1 MSEIASDLNNEFA
14 RLIERAQRL
23 SADVGAEV
31 EELLGSTTEHVMAAA
46 DAQDLLDRVIGAIR
60 RRQAAT
66 GQAAIDAEA
75 AERLVAD
82 VMSARTKLNGSGGDA
97 LKRLELLEFDGIKPR
112 PVQPSA
118 VFHTREVPLNE
129 GYVRTR
135 DINLWDS
142 NERIEIHLQQFHRK
156 HGRKPNPQELLDI
169 MFSHLRLEGVT
180 EEDQFKIPALARSI
194 AANGMR
200 KPPIVSLDGR
210 LLDGNR
216 RLAACYYILNN
227 EEFDLAQKKRVEYI
241 LVWQLTDH
249 ATPSDEDAII
259 VSLNFE
265 DDHKQPWPEYVKAR
279 KVYEEWKGAITIEPT
294 SNVRRQ
300 AEMKREISRRFA
312 LGFDTATVS
321 RYIKMVEAAE
331 EFEDHHIVDRQRDQ
345 YAVKHKAAEY
355 FQYFDELTKGTTPG
369 GVSYELNRQPELKNV
384 VFELLYG
391 DKFKNWKQIRDLRW
405 VVDNSDARD
414 LLLKAA
420 ATECKT
426 RDELEDVQENVE
438 AALALG
444 RIRRAEERL
453 LGSNQR
459 IESFVTWLLNLPLS
473 AFGDPNQ
480 VRPENLDRLHAALQL
495 VDGVVTR
502 QRAAT
507 GAGDAGA

>member
-1 MSEIASDLNNEFA
+1 MSEIVSNLSIEFA
-14 RLIERAQRL
+14 RLIERARNL
-23 SADVGAEV
+23 SADMGTEI
-31 EELLGSTTEHVMAAA
+31 EELMGGSDAPSMTPA
-46 DAQDLLDRVIGAIR
+46 DARELLDRVITAIR
-60 RRQAAT
+60 HRQAAS
-66 GQAAIDAEA
+66 GQSPIDMDA
-75 AERLVAD
+75 AEKLIEEVMITRGGLVNEKPAI
-82 VMSARTKLNGSGGDA
+82 
-97 LKRLELLEFDGIKPR
+97 RLELLELNGIRPR
-112 PVQPSA
+112 PVQPTT

-142 NERIEIHLQQFHRK
+142 NERIEIHLQQFQRK

-194 AANGMR
+194 AANGIR
-200 KPPIVSLDGR
+200 KPPIISLDGR

-241 LVWQLTDH
+241 LVWQLTEH
-249 ATPSDEDAII
+249 ATPNDEEAII

-279 KVYEEWKGAITIEPT
+279 KVYEEWKGAITLEPT

-300 AEMKREISRRFA
+300 AEMKREISKRFA
-312 LGFDTATVS
+312 LGFDTSTVS

-331 EFEDHHIVDRQRDQ
+331 EFEDHHIIDRQRDQ

-426 RDELEDVQENVE
+426 RDELEDSQDNVE

-444 RIRRAEERL
+444 RVRRAEERL

-480 VRPENLDRLHAALQL
+480 VRPDNLDRLHAALQL
-495 VDGVVTR
+495 VEGVVVQQRTTTG
-502 QRAAT
+502 RAA
-507 GAGDAGA
+507 GQNGV

>member
-1 MSEIASDLNNEFA
+1 MSEIVSELNTELA

-31 EELLGSTTEHVMAAA
+31 EELLGSAVDHGMAAA
-46 DAQDLLDRVIGAIR
+46 DTRDLLNRVIGAIR
-60 RRQAAT
+60 RYQAVNGET
-66 GQAAIDAEA
+66 PIDADA
-75 AERLVAD
+75 AERLVSD
-82 VMSARTKLNGSGGDA
+82 VMLTRAKIDSGGVEA
-97 LKRLELLEFDGIKPR
+97 PKRLELLEFNGVKPH

-142 NERIEIHLQQFHRK
+142 NERIEIHLQQFQRK
-156 HGRKPNPQELLDI
+156 NGRKPNPQELLDI
-169 MFSHLRLEGVT
+169 MFSHLKLEGVT

-194 AANGMR
+194 AANGLR

-227 EEFDLAQKKRVEYI
+227 EEFDLAQKKRIDYI

-249 ATPSDEDAII
+249 ATPSDEEAII

-279 KVYEEWKGAITIEPT
+279 KVYEEWKGVITLEPT

-300 AEMKREISRRFA
+300 AEMKREISKRFA

-369 GVSYELNRQPELKNV
+369 GVHYELNRQPELKNV
-384 VFELLYG
+384 VYELLYG
-391 DKFKNWKQIRDLRW
+391 DKLKNWKQIRDLRW

-420 ATECKT
+420 ATECQT
-426 RDELEDVQENVE
+426 LDELEDVQDNVE

-444 RIRRAEERL
+444 RVRRAEERL

-480 VRPENLDRLHAALQL
+480 VRPENLDRLHSALQL
-495 VDGVVTR
+495 VDGVVSR
-502 QRAAT
+502 QRAASGVKT
-507 GAGDAGA
+507 PEA

>member
-31 EELLGSTTEHVMAAA
+31 EELLGSTRGHAMAAA
-46 DAQDLLDRVIGAIR
+46 DARDLLDRVIGAIR
-60 RRQAAT
+60 RRQAAS
-66 GQAAIDAEA
+66 GQAPIDEAA
-75 AERLVAD
+75 AERLVTE
-82 VMSARTKLNGSGGDA
+82 VMSARAKLNGGGGEA
-97 LKRLELLEFDGIKPR
+97 PKRLGLLEFDGIKPR

-200 KPPIVSLDGR
+200 KPPIVALDGR

-279 KVYEEWKGAITIEPT
+279 KVYDEWKGAITIEPT
-294 SNVRRQ
+294 SNARRQ
-300 AEMKREISRRFA
+300 AEMKREISKRFA

-321 RYIKMVEAAE
+321 RYIKMVQAAE

-369 GVSYELNRQPELKNV
+369 GVSYELSRQPELKNV

-391 DKFKNWKQIRDLRW
+391 DKLKNWKQIRDLRW

-420 ATECKT
+420 STECKT
-426 RDELEDVQENVE
+426 PDELEQVQEDVE

-444 RIRRAEERL
+444 RARRAEERL

-502 QRAAT
+502 HGPP